1 MSRHAVRPGFPA
13 FEVSAE
19 LRGRPAQHRKGV
31 EKMRG
36 RRPEKQPAEEQP
48 AAAA

>member
-1 MSRHAVRPGFPA
+1 MSRHAARPGFPA

-19 LRGRPAQHRKGV
+19 LRGRPAQHRKVV
-31 EKMRG
+31 EKLRI
-36 RRPEKQPAEEQP
+36 RRAEKRPADEQP

>member
-19 LRGRPAQHRKGV
+19 LRGRAPKHRKVV
-31 EKMRG
+31 EKIRF
-36 RRPEKQPAEEQP
+36 RRTEKPPTEEQP
-48 AAAA
+48 AAA